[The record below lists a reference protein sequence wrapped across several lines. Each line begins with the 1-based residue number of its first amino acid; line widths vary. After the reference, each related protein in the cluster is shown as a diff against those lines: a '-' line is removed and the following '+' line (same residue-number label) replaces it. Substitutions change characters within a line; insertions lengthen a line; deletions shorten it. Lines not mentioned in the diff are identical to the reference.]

1 MSFPVSPTNAQ
12 TVVINGVTYSYNSAL
27 NAWNRVTLA
36 VDIGSPG
43 SYANSSFSTA
53 NAAASYANSAFAAAN
68 TGSGATTIGSYANSA
83 FATANAAGSYANS
96 GLVIA
101 NSAASYANSAFAS
114 ANAAN
119 ATDATQ
125 NTNITAASSYA
136 NAAFGV
142 ANTAL
147 SNDVTTGSYA
157 NSAFAAANAAT
168 ATDATQNT
176 NITNVGTY
184 ANSAF
189 ARANNSLDTTTGGSI
204 TGSIGVT
211 SNVYAG
217 NVIANSGFTSTGGTS
232 KLELTDIGLAS
243 IKVAGQ
249 TFQFGASG
257 LESSQGIF
265 GGSFGGNRL
274 SLNSETNLI
283 SNRGDVVKIQTGTGG
298 TTVNDFVFS
307 NNSLTVPGGIT
318 ANGFTAGGINVVPTL
333 ASSFSTANSAASYA
347 NSAFTRA
354 NNSISANVGGT
365 ITADLVIT
373 GNLTVQGNT
382 TYINTETITSEDS
395 LIRLANNNTTGDTVD
410 IGFYGTYNSGGVK
423 YTGLVRQAAADYF
436 LFKGLDTDPTSN
448 VLAAGSLTAAN
459 TGTLT
464 ANLTSYAVSINGVDV
479 ETNQARI
486 FTQANSAFTVANNAT
501 AVNET
506 QNTNIT
512 TASSYAN
519 SSFSTAN
526 SAALYANAAFTAA
539 NNAVDIFVRTQANSA
554 FDTANVAGSY
564 ANSAFAAANA
574 ATATDATQNTNIT
587 NVGTYA
593 NAAFATANTVTS
605 ASSYANSA
613 YTQAN
618 TATTNAA
625 TADAKAVTAGSYANS
640 AFDVANNSTAVNT
653 TQNTNITNAS
663 SYANAAFGSANS
675 KVKFT
680 SSATAPTSP
689 NPGDFWYYTTNDVL
703 YESLTDGTSQYWFD
717 IQTPTLSAV
726 ASDLAVG
733 AAQYANAAFAQANT
747 ALSNDVTT
755 GSYANSAF
763 ASANNIAGVN
773 VTQNTN
779 INVASSY
786 ANSAFITANTVI
798 SASSYANSA
807 FSKANNA
814 LTASGNTTT
823 SVQFGS
829 LGIGTAASGTTG
841 EIRATNDITAY
852 YSDDRLK
859 TKFGNIKNAL
869 KMVTSLNGFYY
880 EANQTAQDLGYT
892 VRKEVGLS
900 AQEVQ
905 KVLPEIV
912 VPAPIDE
919 QYLTIHY
926 EKMIPLLVEAI
937 KELNKKIDKI
947 DKKIDTK

>member
-1 MSFPVSPTNAQ
+1 MSFPVSPTNLD

-68 TGSGATTIGSYANSA
+68 TGAGAATIGSYANSA

-96 GLVIA
+96 GFSTA
-101 NSAASYANSAFAS
+101 NSAANSASS
-114 ANAAN
+114 AQGTADSAA
-119 ATDATQ
+119 
-125 NTNITAASSYA
+125 
-136 NAAFGV
+136 
-142 ANTAL
+142 L
-147 SNDVTTGSYA
+147 YA

-176 NITNVGTY
+176 NITNTGTY

-217 NVIANSGFTSTGGTS
+217 NVIANTAFTSLGGTS
-232 KLELTDIGLAS
+232 KLQLTDISLVT
-243 IKVAGQ
+243 IDVAGE
-249 TFQFGASG
+249 QFKFGSAG
-257 LESSQGIF
+257 IESSPGIF
-265 GGSFGGNRL
+265 GGTFGGNKLVLNGGEANL
-274 SLNSETNLI
+274 SST
-283 SNRGDVVKIQTGTGG
+283 RGDTVRIQTGTGG
-298 TTVNDFVFS
+298 NVFNTFEFA
-307 NNSLTVPGGIT
+307 NNE
-318 ANGFTAGGINVVPTL
+318 FTAPGRITSGSVVTGGINVAPTI

-347 NSAFTRA
+347 NSAFIRA
-354 NNSISANVGGT
+354 NNSISANAGGT

-464 ANLTSYAVSINGVDV
+464 ANLTAYAVSINGVDV
-479 ETNQARI
+479 ETNQARS
-486 FTQANSAFTVANNAT
+486 FTQANSAYAQAN
-501 AVNET
+501 
-506 QNTNIT
+506 
-512 TASSYAN
+512 
-519 SSFSTAN
+519 TAN
-526 SAALYANAAFTAA
+526 SNAAT
-539 NNAVDIFVRTQANSA
+539 
-554 FDTANVAGSY
+554 
-564 ANSAFAAANA
+564 AAANA
-574 ATATDATQNTNIT
+574 ATAD
-587 NVGTYA
+587 
-593 NAAFATANTVTS
+593 S
-605 ASSYANSA
+605 
-613 YTQAN
+613 
-618 TATTNAA
+618 
-625 TADAKAVTAGSYANS
+625 KAVTAGSYANS
-640 AFDVANNSTAVNT
+640 AFDVANNATAVNVTQNTNITAASSYANSSFSTANSAASYANAAFTAANNAVDVFVRTQANSAFDAANSASSYANSSFTVANNATAVNT
-653 TQNTNITNAS
+653 TQNTNITAAS
-663 SYANAAFGSANS
+663 SYANSAFTSANG

-680 SSATAPTSP
+680 SSNTAPTSP
-689 NPGDFWYYTTNDVL
+689 NPGDFWYYTTTDVL

-726 ASDLAVG
+726 ASDLAIG
-733 AAQYANAAFAQANT
+733 AAQYANLAFAQANT
-747 ALSNDVTT
+747 PSHVANSAA
-755 GSYANSAF
+755 SYANSAF
-763 ASANNIAGVN
+763 ASANNNAGIN

-786 ANSAFITANTVI
+786 ANSAFITANTII

-880 EANQTAQDLGYT
+880 EANKTAQDLGYT

>member
-257 LESSQGIF
+257 LETSQGIF

-283 SNRGDVVKIQTGTGG
+283 SNRGDIVKIQTGTGG
-298 TTVNDFVFS
+298 TTQNDFVFA

-333 ASSFSTANSAASYA
+333 VA
-347 NSAFTRA
+347 TR
-354 NNSISANVGGT
+354 
-365 ITADLVIT
+365 
-373 GNLTVQGNT
+373 
-382 TYINTETITSEDS
+382 
-395 LIRLANNNTTGDTVD
+395 DT
-410 IGFYGTYNSGGVK
+410 
-423 YTGLVRQAAADYF
+423 
-436 LFKGLDTDPTSN
+436 
-448 VLAAGSLTAAN
+448 
-459 TGTLT
+459 
-464 ANLTSYAVSINGVDV
+464 
-479 ETNQARI
+479 
-486 FTQANSAFTVANNAT
+486 
-501 AVNET
+501 
-506 QNTNIT
+506 
-512 TASSYAN
+512 
-519 SSFSTAN
+519 
-526 SAALYANAAFTAA
+526 
-539 NNAVDIFVRTQANSA
+539 
-554 FDTANVAGSY
+554 
-564 ANSAFAAANA
+564 
-574 ATATDATQNTNIT
+574 
-587 NVGTYA
+587 
-593 NAAFATANTVTS
+593 
-605 ASSYANSA
+605 
-613 YTQAN
+613 
-618 TATTNAA
+618 
-625 TADAKAVTAGSYANS
+625 
-640 AFDVANNSTAVNT
+640 
-653 TQNTNITNAS
+653 
-663 SYANAAFGSANS
+663 
-675 KVKFT
+675 
-680 SSATAPTSP
+680 
-689 NPGDFWYYTTNDVL
+689 
-703 YESLTDGTSQYWFD
+703 
-717 IQTPTLSAV
+717 
-726 ASDLAVG
+726 
-733 AAQYANAAFAQANT
+733 ANAAFAQANT
-747 ALSNDVTT
+747 DFTNLTITA
-755 GSYANSAF
+755 ANHGTASAVASF
-763 ASANNIAGVN
+763 RVEANGRISSANNTAIAIDTSAITSGTLGVARGG
-773 VTQNTN
+773 TGAGTFTTN
-779 INVASSY
+779 GVLLGQGTSALTTASS
-786 ANSAFITANTVI
+786 STEGHV
-798 SASSYANSA
+798 
-807 FSKANNA
+807 
-814 LTASGNTTT
+814 
-823 SVQFGS
+823 
-829 LGIGTAASGTTG
+829 
-841 EIRATNDITAY
+841 
-852 YSDDRLK
+852 
-859 TKFGNIKNAL
+859 
-869 KMVTSLNGFYY
+869 
-880 EANQTAQDLGYT
+880 
-892 VRKEVGLS
+892 
-900 AQEVQ
+900 
-905 KVLPEIV
+905 
-912 VPAPIDE
+912 
-919 QYLTIHY
+919 LTINNTGVPTFSH
-926 EKMIPLLVEAI
+926 LSGG
-937 KELNKKIDKI
+937 
-947 DKKIDTK
+947 TF